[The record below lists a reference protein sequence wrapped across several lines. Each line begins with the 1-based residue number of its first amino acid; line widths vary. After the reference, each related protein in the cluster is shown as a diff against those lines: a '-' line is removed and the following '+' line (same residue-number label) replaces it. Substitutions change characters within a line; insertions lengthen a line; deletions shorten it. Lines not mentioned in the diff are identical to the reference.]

1 MSKHRRAAKIDAN
14 QPEIVKA
21 LRKIPNV
28 SVEVGHDDL
37 LVGYQGRT
45 YWFELKDPEKLFTK
59 QGKTVQKEIK
69 PSQRKLH
76 SEFRGHYRIVWKIE
90 QILEDIGISP

>member
-28 SVEVGHDDL
+28 SVEPGHDDIL
-37 LVGYQGRT
+37 IGYLGRT
-45 YWFELKDPEKLFTK
+45 YWFEIKCPDSAFNKDGSFKQGALKDYQKKLDANW
-59 QGKTVQKEIK
+59 
-69 PSQRKLH
+69 S
-76 SEFRGHYRIVWKIE
+76 GHYKIVWTL
-90 QILEDIGISP
+90 QMILEDMGII